1 MPEVS
6 ETVDLTELAI
16 AIRPGGTT
24 PVNFGCA
31 CAAIGSPAL
40 TKYI

>member
-16 AIRPGGTT
+16 AIRRGVLLRSILDARVP
-24 PVNFGCA
+24 
-31 CAAIGSPAL
+31 L
-40 TKYI
+40 